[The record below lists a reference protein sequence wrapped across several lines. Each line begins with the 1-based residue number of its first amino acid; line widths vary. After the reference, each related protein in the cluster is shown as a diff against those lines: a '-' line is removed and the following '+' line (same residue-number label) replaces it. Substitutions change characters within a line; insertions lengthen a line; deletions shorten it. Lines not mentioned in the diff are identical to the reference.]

1 MPTFKGNTVTLQGNP
16 VKVGDTAPD
25 FTALTTA
32 LEEVTLAS
40 YPGKK
45 LISVVP
51 SIDTGVCDTQ
61 TRAFNE
67 KAASLG
73 GTVLTVS
80 NDLPFAQ
87 RRWCAASGL
96 DNVIML
102 SDHRDQSFAKSYG
115 VLMEE
120 LRLLARSVF
129 VVNSAGKVQYVQ
141 YMEEMTEEV
150 DFDAALEAFDAAN

>member
-1 MPTFKGNTVTLQGNP
+1 M
-16 VKVGDTAPD
+16 
-25 FTALTTA
+25 
-32 LEEVTLAS
+32 
-40 YPGKK
+40 
-45 LISVVP
+45 
-51 SIDTGVCDTQ
+51 
-61 TRAFNE
+61 
-67 KAASLG
+67 
-73 GTVLTVS
+73 S

-129 VVNSAGKVQYVQ
+129 VVDSAGTVQYVQ